1 MLLNTLEFL
10 LKSRL
15 LNIKELSSK
24 SDIYYETLIKLV
36 NDKNKMPSGETL
48 NSLCKTLQT
57 NPGTISFHVRLKECY
72 KQEFLNKSYLKQDH
86 IIDCCRYFVVLEANY
101 FVDYFDLDLPFDMV
115 KYKNLTD
122 CFGRKYHT
130 LNNLFLVM
138 EYFEGFDFS
147 RLTITDELAQPAI
160 EEYDSEVRQRIADE
174 IFR

>member
-10 LKSRL
+10 LKSRK
-15 LNIKELSSK
+15 LNIKELASK
-24 SDIYYETLIKLV
+24 SDSYYETLIKLV

-72 KQEFLNKSYLKQDH
+72 KSEFLNKSFLEQDF

-101 FVDYFDLDLPFDMV
+101 FADYLDLDLPLDMV
-115 KYKNLTD
+115 KYKTISD
-122 CFGRKYHT
+122 SFGGKFYT

-160 EEYDSEVRQRIADE
+160 EEYDYKFADWCAE
-174 IFR
+174 YS